1 MDAPVPLIHVT
12 DHADAPSGRR
22 PDREVRARY
31 SCDRLGMRAK
41 LFISVEVA
49 AFAHEMEIEVG
60 EKKRKYVRIE
70 NLKGFAGMRAALDL
84 VAAGL
89 GRSGLIGGPDRLEE
103 AFRTQFYGVGDVCFR
118 SPRNEK
124 ANGPPGTD
132 RMSAENGEGIGVL
145 ANQESIHASVELGR
159 WLTLSR
165 CGWRWSSFGV
175 FGRQEGTLR
184 QAIGAREL
192 GAGNKFRCTPRKREW
207 RKNYN
212 EVGGKAGGEFMR
224 GTRCIV
230 RKPFIARCL

>member
-22 PDREVRARY
+22 PDREGRARD

-103 AFRTQFYGVGDVCFR
+103 AFRTQFYGVGDFCRGNSGILERDVGFR

-132 RMSAENGEGIGVL
+132 RMSAENGEGIG
-145 ANQESIHASVELGR
+145 AHRSEEHTSEL
-159 WLTLSR
+159 
-165 CGWRWSSFGV
+165 
-175 FGRQEGTLR
+175 
-184 QAIGAREL
+184 
-192 GAGNKFRCTPRKREW
+192 P
-207 RKNYN
+207 
-212 EVGGKAGGEFMR
+212 
-224 GTRCIV
+224 
-230 RKPFIARCL
+230 